1 MLCPLKRLKTLCAPK
16 PPTVPSEPLHPIL
29 GARVAEWQ
37 ARDDGSLGTL
47 ETALGVQYGRLLSE
61 YNTQPV
67 TMGSVKALV
76 KGVQSLSR
84 THYISEAVEHWPTLT
99 EVLDGNG
106 DDCDGLELLAFWA
119 LRDSGETVRRAIYH
133 NKVNKMGHM
142 VTLWDHKGSTYVLD
156 PTGAMSTRVNKT
168 SWLRGWE
175 LLAEFTED
183 KGSPQ

>member
-1 MLCPLKRLKTLCAPK
+1 MNCLLKRLRALLGSKAPPV
-16 PPTVPSEPLHPIL
+16 PPAPLHPIL

-37 ARDDGSLGTL
+37 ERDDGSLGTL

-67 TMGSVKALV
+67 TMSSVKALV

-84 THYISEAVEHWPTLT
+84 THYISEAVEHWPTLA

-119 LRDSGETVRRAIYH
+119 LRDSWEPARRAIYH
-133 NKVNKMGHM
+133 NTATGMGHM
-142 VTLWDHKGSTYVLD
+142 VTLWDHQGSTYVLD

-175 LLAEFTED
+175 LLAEFTEE
-183 KGSPQ
+183 KGSSQ